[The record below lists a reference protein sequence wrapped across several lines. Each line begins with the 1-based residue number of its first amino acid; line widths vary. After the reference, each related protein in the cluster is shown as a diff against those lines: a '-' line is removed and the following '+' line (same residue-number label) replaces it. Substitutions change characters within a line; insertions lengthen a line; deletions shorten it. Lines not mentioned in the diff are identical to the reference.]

1 MEMIES
7 LGYKG
12 FYNGKVTIEN
22 FIDTDYLLTQKE
34 KTRERIIKRCTRKV
48 YWHLL
53 KNKKL
58 VEAIAKE
65 LLKKKYLTV
74 REILEIE
81 SRHPLR

>member
-1 MEMIES
+1 MAKLLLKTLLI
-7 LGYKG
+7 
-12 FYNGKVTIEN
+12 
-22 FIDTDYLLTQKE
+22 TDYLLTRKE
-34 KTRERIIKRCTRKV
+34 KARERIIKTCTRKV

-65 LLKKKYLTV
+65 LLKKKYLTA
-74 REILEIE
+74 RDILEIE

>member
-1 MEMIES
+1 MIES

-22 FIDTDYLLTQKE
+22 FIDY
-34 KTRERIIKRCTRKV
+34 
-48 YWHLL
+48 LL
-53 KNKKL
+53 KNKKF

-65 LLKKKYLTV
+65 LLKKKYLTA

>member
-1 MEMIES
+1 MIES

-12 FYNGKVTIEN
+12 FYNGKVTIVN
-22 FIDTDYLLTQKE
+22 FIDTDYLLTQK
-34 KTRERIIKRCTRKV
+34 KTRERIIKTCTRKV
-48 YWHLL
+48 YWRLL

-65 LLKKKYLTV
+65 LLKKKYLTA

>member
-1 MEMIES
+1 MIES

-22 FIDTDYLLTQKE
+22 FIDTDYLLTRKE
-34 KTRERIIKRCTRKV
+34 KARERIIKRCSRKG

-65 LLKKKYLTV
+65 LLKKKYLTA

-81 SRHPLR
+81 SRHSLR

>member
-1 MEMIES
+1 M
-7 LGYKG
+7 Y
-12 FYNGKVTIEN
+12 
-22 FIDTDYLLTQKE
+22 Q
-34 KTRERIIKRCTRKV
+34 KV
-48 YWHLL
+48 YWRLL

-65 LLKKKYLTV
+65 LLKKKYLTA

>member
-1 MEMIES
+1 MIES

-34 KTRERIIKRCTRKV
+34 KARERIIKRC
-48 YWHLL
+48 
-53 KNKKL
+53 
-58 VEAIAKE
+58 A
-65 LLKKKYLTV
+65 

>member
-1 MEMIES
+1 MIES

-22 FIDTDYLLTQKE
+22 FIDTDYLLTQK

-48 YWHLL
+48 YCHLL

-65 LLKKKYLTV
+65 LLKKKYLTA
-74 REILEIE
+74 R
-81 SRHPLR
+81 